1 MRDKS
6 YDPTT
11 DPNSLSHNI
20 DPITVEVVHHTVT
33 SICDEMEA
41 NLTRT
46 AFSTIVYES
55 KDFSAALLDLN
66 GHIIAQ
72 ARGSLPVFLCDLG
85 LAVKDVFRLYA
96 RDEIY
101 PGDIFASNDPSVF
114 GQHLNNVVLTQPI
127 FKDNVLIA
135 FVAVRAHWIDIG
147 GRDAGGWNLDTTEIY
162 QEGIQIP
169 TVKLF
174 NRGHLDQEKWRLIA
188 LNIRLPEQVF
198 GDMQA
203 QVSACKL
210 AERRYLDLVG
220 KYGTD
225 VVTSC
230 IEEFWNQS
238 EKRMREGVAKIPDG
252 TYAAES
258 FLDEDGVHKDMPVPL
273 RVKVIVKGT
282 DVTVDYSDLSPQ
294 VQGPIN
300 SGGVSG
306 LAVARIAI
314 KSLIVPVDP
323 ADEGSFRPI
332 HVILP
337 PGKLVSAARPAAIA
351 QWSAALASLI
361 DTIFK
366 ALNCAIPDKVPA
378 GSRNDVGGI
387 QIYGRGAEKFWYY
400 HQACPG
406 GWGALSTSDG
416 PCGLKSL
423 NHGDSYV
430 IPTEVIESRSP
441 IRIEREELRQDSG
454 GAGKFRGGLGTRR
467 VFRVLKN
474 GVGNLT
480 MHRGNFPPWGLAGG
494 KPGAPDTFVVELPGQ
509 QEFQLTR
516 AKDISL
522 PAGSRVTVLTAGGGG
537 WGDPLERD
545 SRAIEADL
553 IRGYISREKA
563 IEDYGVSQDPAT
575 GTCCKRQG
583 TAAIG
588 ENEAPLT

>member
-1 MRDKS
+1 
-6 YDPTT
+6 
-11 DPNSLSHNI
+11 
-20 DPITVEVVHHTVT
+20 
-33 SICDEMEA
+33 
-41 NLTRT
+41 
-46 AFSTIVYES
+46 
-55 KDFSAALLDLN
+55 
-66 GHIIAQ
+66 
-72 ARGSLPVFLCDLG
+72 
-85 LAVKDVFRLYA
+85 
-96 RDEIY
+96 
-101 PGDIFASNDPSVF
+101 
-114 GQHLNNVVLTQPI
+114 
-127 FKDNVLIA
+127 
-135 FVAVRAHWIDIG
+135 
-147 GRDAGGWNLDTTEIY
+147 
-162 QEGIQIP
+162 
-169 TVKLF
+169 
-174 NRGHLDQEKWRLIA
+174 
-188 LNIRLPEQVF
+188 
-198 GDMQA
+198 
-203 QVSACKL
+203 
-210 AERRYLDLVG
+210 
-220 KYGTD
+220 
-225 VVTSC
+225 
-230 IEEFWNQS
+230 
-238 EKRMREGVAKIPDG
+238 MREGVAKIPDG
-252 TYAAES
+252 TYEAES
-258 FLDEDGVHKDMPVPL
+258 FLDEDGVRKDTPVSL

-306 LAVARIAI
+306 LAVARIGI

-337 PGKLVSAARPAAIA
+337 PGKLVSAGRPAAIA

-387 QIYGRGAEKFWYY
+387 QIYGRGPGEFWYY

-467 VFRVLKN
+467 VFRVLKD

-509 QEFQLTR
+509 KELQLTR

-522 PAGSRVTVLTAGGGG
+522 PVGSRVTVLTAGGGG
-537 WGDPLERD
+537 WGNPLERD
-545 SRAIEADL
+545 SKAVEADL
-553 IRGYISREKA
+553 VRGYISREKA
-563 IEDYGVSQDPAT
+563 IEDYGVSLDPAT
-575 GTCCKRQG
+575 GACRKRQG
-583 TAAIG
+583 TAALR
-588 ENEAPLT
+588 ENAPALT